1 MKNTIYNIVCALFG
15 LGMIIFGTNIFMQFL
30 PMPKMSPEQQ
40 ELFAAFGKIGWL
52 MPLVGLAEILG
63 GILVLFPKTR
73 ALGALVIFPI
83 ILGILAHHVH
93 HDPEGIGAGVVFA
106 IVELWMLMENRKKY
120 TPLF

>member
-1 MKNTIYNIVCALFG
+1 
-15 LGMIIFGTNIFMQFL
+15 MIIFGANIFMQFL